1 MLRLRAIAMLVLL
14 ILVVYNLAPDERKR
28 RWIDKLRELAKALA
42 LAMVL
47 YWAYML
53 VLFFYRQT

>member
-1 MLRLRAIAMLVLL
+1 MLRLRAVAILVLL
-14 ILVVYNLAPDERKR
+14 IFVVYALAPAERKR

-53 VLFFYRQT
+53 ALFFYRQI